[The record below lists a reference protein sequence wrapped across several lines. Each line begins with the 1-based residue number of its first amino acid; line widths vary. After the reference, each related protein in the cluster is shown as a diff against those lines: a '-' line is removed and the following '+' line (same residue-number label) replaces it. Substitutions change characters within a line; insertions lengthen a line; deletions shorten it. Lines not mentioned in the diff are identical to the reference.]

1 MLPVTVLAALSGIMT
16 RKGYHLGKKR
26 RMHMDNSVL
35 MTIGLT
41 VSAMVGMAVL
51 LVKSMKKQ

>member
-1 MLPVTVLAALSGIMT
+1 
-16 RKGYHLGKKR
+16 
-26 RMHMDNSVL
+26 MHMDNSVL